1 MYENVGFSGAVPP
14 QPLLPLLLAVA
25 GRALKVPFGEGVF
38 VSLMRLLSAIVS
50 GCNVAARQVSG
61 GILYQQSSST
71 TAIQCFLFDEIF
83 CIAGM
88 LSFTFH

>member
-1 MYENVGFSGAVPP
+1 MPT

-25 GRALKVPFGEGVF
+25 GRAVKIPFGEGVF

-61 GILYQQSSST
+61 GILYRKCNST
-71 TAIQCFLFDEIF
+71 TAIQCFLFYEIF
-83 CIAGM
+83 SIAGM
-88 LSFTFH
+88 FSSTFH